1 MIDLTQF
8 LDYAL
13 MALLVAV
20 GVAIIRLRNL
30 FAVAMLT
37 GVYSLLSAAWFV
49 SLDAVD
55 VGFTEAAVGA
65 GISTVLL
72 LGAMLL
78 TAREA
83 EPVGAWRSA
92 AALVVVVAA
101 GAALFY
107 ALPDLPVYGD
117 AASAANTYVGALYL
131 ERSPYDIAIPNVVT
145 SVLASY
151 RGFDTLGE
159 VFVVFTA
166 GVGVALLLG
175 IGEKGDSAGGEEDR

>member
-1 MIDLTQF
+1 MNALDLTQF

-20 GVAIIRLRNL
+20 GIAIVRLRNL
-30 FAVAMLT
+30 FAVVMLT

-49 SLDAVD
+49 SLDAID

-78 TAREA
+78 TARDT
-83 EPVGAWRSA
+83 EPVGAWRSG
-92 AALVVVVAA
+92 AALVVVIAA

-117 AASAANTYVGALYL
+117 AASPANSYVGAAYL
-131 ERSPYDIAIPNVVT
+131 ERTPQEIQIPNVVT
-145 SVLASY
+145 AVLASY
-151 RGFDTLGE
+151 RSFDTLGE

-175 IGEKGDSAGGEEDR
+175 LGGKNDSAGGDQ